1 MLSDSLFEVRQKL
14 LREINHY
21 SEPPFEADYPKSQEL
36 NLTLALYHLQ
46 LAQMA
51 YDSFGCRDDHE
62 FNTEEKLKAMTRAKK
77 EFYDAVNNMDSD
89 SD

>member
-1 MLSDSLFEVRQKL
+1 MLSDSLWEVRQKL
-14 LREINHY
+14 LKEISCY
-21 SEPPFEADYPKSQEL
+21 SSEPFEADYPKSQEV

-51 YDSFGCRDDHE
+51 YDFGCKDDHE